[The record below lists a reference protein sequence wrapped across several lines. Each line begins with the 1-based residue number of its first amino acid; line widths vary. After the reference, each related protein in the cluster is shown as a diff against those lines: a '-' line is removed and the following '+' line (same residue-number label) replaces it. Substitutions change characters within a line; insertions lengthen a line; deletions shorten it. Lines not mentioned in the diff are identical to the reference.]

1 MPTFTGFFVDSFL
14 ELTFPE
20 YIDTAFTSRMEEGLD
35 KIAAGNESKTE
46 YLDSFWKGGEGF
58 NGLDS
63 DLQTVSSSVRKADVT
78 SLSIPGLKYSFSHDG
93 AEVKYSIRISKF
105 GPYIASDYF
114 DKESGKD
121 RMASIDQ
128 TRYFPGTFQDDD
140 ARVILFPDS
149 SDVAIAEGIS
159 VATGRY
165 GQYLKTSDG
174 RNAMIP
180 RPYRNKVTP
189 ELASLIIS
197 LPKAIGK
204 SSDGS
209 DIMMMAGPYGFYA
222 KAGGKNIPIHDPFS
236 IDAGAIAAA
245 AEATGSDKESLADF
259 GEYEGQ
265 PLVILKGKYG
275 PYLRWGTKNITI
287 PREER
292 AAAAEMSIDR
302 ARELCSAAPSS
313 SEAVKDFGEYEGK
326 PLHLV
331 NGRYGLYLRWGDRNC
346 PIPKEEREGA
356 AGMSIERAR
365 ELASAAP
372 EKTPKRKYT
381 SRRKA

>member
-1 MPTFTGFFVDSFL
+1 MRLDQNN
-14 ELTFPE
+14 
-20 YIDTAFTSRMEEGLD
+20 AF
-35 KIAAGNESKTE
+35 AA
-46 YLDSFWKGGEGF
+46 
-58 NGLDS
+58 
-63 DLQTVSSSVRKADVT
+63 
-78 SLSIPGLKYSFSHDG
+78 
-93 AEVKYSIRISKF
+93 
-105 GPYIASDYF
+105 
-114 DKESGKD
+114 
-121 RMASIDQ
+121 
-128 TRYFPGTFQDDD
+128 
-140 ARVILFPDS
+140 
-149 SDVAIAEGIS
+149 
-159 VATGRY
+159 
-165 GQYLKTSDG
+165 

-222 KAGGKNIPIHDPFS
+222 KAGGKNIPIRDPFS

-265 PLVILKGKYG
+265 PLAVLKGKYG